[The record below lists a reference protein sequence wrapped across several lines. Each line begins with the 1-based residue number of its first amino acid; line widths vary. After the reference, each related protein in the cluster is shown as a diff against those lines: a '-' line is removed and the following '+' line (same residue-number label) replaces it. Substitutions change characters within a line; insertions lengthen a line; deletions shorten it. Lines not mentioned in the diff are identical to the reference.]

1 MCTPSSHLSTSVPLC
16 KRLLRLN
23 TSSQDT
29 NSDSCTS
36 LQMHNVNF
44 FFTTAPNSCSLLPSG
59 PPLESPNTPASLQ
72 KPEFRLCSS
81 PRLPASYPCSANF
94 SLPQMHLCR
103 TLVKNTLPGECSRLP
118 LPSIP
123 SHSLI
128 DGHLQG
134 RSPKGSF
141 EILSPN
147 CLRPDTS
154 QRSPEERQ
162 QRVLQSRGHRAGA
175 ETGSDGRN
183 LPQRGQMHSQLEQ

>member
-1 MCTPSSHLSTSVPLC
+1 MSI
-16 KRLLRLN
+16 
-23 TSSQDT
+23 
-29 NSDSCTS
+29 
-36 LQMHNVNF
+36 F
-44 FFTTAPNSCSLLPSG
+44 FFTTAPNACSLLPSG

-154 QRSPEERQ
+154 QMSPEERQ